1 MDAYA
6 DSLGSEDDPS
16 RLATLAESMPEPP
29 ELEAW
34 ADLTDLALVPEP
46 VEAVE
51 AIIEPVE
58 IAPEGHVADDA
69 PYVEAVVETIDAI
82 EPAEAVVA
90 PSDEDEPAEIPFENI
105 VAALGGDPS
114 LPDAQPM
121 ADEPYPTADLPEIA
135 AETTASAAAP
145 SWGESPELTVGDMQR
160 GSTDWDQ
167 DGAPEA
173 DDPAFDPYNRAALFA
188 ALEAD
193 AETVVATE
201 AAADVAE
208 TADEPLADRV
218 DAGDE
223 IDSAAATSANME
235 AGGFGE
241 SFADRMAFLAPSRD
255 DTDVDSEP
263 RTTQII
269 VSGLVSVASIASF
282 KRHLGRLPGVRGVA
296 VASGPA
302 GEFVFNVTHQPDV
315 SFRDAVPTMPGF
327 AARVTSTADG
337 LVHVTARDPEAEG

>member
-1 MDAYA
+1 MVEP
-6 DSLGSEDDPS
+6 SE
-16 RLATLAESMPEPP
+16 
-29 ELEAW
+29 
-34 ADLTDLALVPEP
+34 
-46 VEAVE
+46 
-51 AIIEPVE
+51 
-58 IAPEGHVADDA
+58 
-69 PYVEAVVETIDAI
+69 
-82 EPAEAVVA
+82 
-90 PSDEDEPAEIPFENI
+90 EDEPAEIPFENI

-121 ADEPYPTADLPEIA
+121 ADEPQPTADQPEIA
-135 AETTASAAAP
+135 AETTTSAAAP

-160 GSTDWDQ
+160 GSTGWGQ
-167 DGAPEA
+167 DDAPVA
-173 DDPAFDPYNRAALFA
+173 DDPTFDPYNRAALFA

-193 AETVVATE
+193 AETVVAAE
-201 AAADVAE
+201 AAPTSPRPPTSRSRAAW
-208 TADEPLADRV
+208 TRATRW
-218 DAGDE
+218 
-223 IDSAAATSANME
+223 ISAAATSANME

-255 DTDVDSEP
+255 DADVDSEP
-263 RTTQII
+263 RTTQVI

>member
-1 MDAYA
+1 M
-6 DSLGSEDDPS
+6 
-16 RLATLAESMPEPP
+16 
-29 ELEAW
+29 
-34 ADLTDLALVPEP
+34 VEP
-46 VEAVE
+46 VEAVV
-51 AIIEPVE
+51 EP
-58 IAPEGHVADDA
+58 
-69 PYVEAVVETIDAI
+69 VEAVVE
-82 EPAEAVVA
+82 PA
-90 PSDEDEPAEIPFENI
+90 SDDEPAEIPFENI

-114 LPDAQPM
+114 LVHAQPVSDEPEPM
-121 ADEPYPTADLPEIA
+121 ADQPEIA
-135 AETTASAAAP
+135 AETTPSAATP
-145 SWGESPELTVGDMQR
+145 SWGESPELTVGDVLR
-160 GSTDWDQ
+160 DPINKDQ
-167 DGAPEA
+167 VDAPEA
-173 DDPAFDPYNRAALFA
+173 DDSAFDPYNRAALFA

-208 TADEPLADRV
+208 TADESLADQV
-218 DAGDE
+218 DAGD
-223 IDSAAATSANME
+223 DVDPAAAMSAPTE

-241 SFADRMAFLAPSRD
+241 SFADRMAFLTPSRD
-255 DTDVDSEP
+255 EVEVDSEP
-263 RTTQII
+263 RTTQVI

>member
-1 MDAYA
+1 
-6 DSLGSEDDPS
+6 
-16 RLATLAESMPEPP
+16 SMPEPP

-34 ADLTDLALVPEP
+34 ADLTDLSLVPAP

-51 AIIEPVE
+51 AVIEPVD
-58 IAPEGHVADDA
+58 IAPDGHVADDA

-82 EPAEAVVA
+82 EPAEALVA

-160 GSTDWDQ
+160 GSTDWGQ

-193 AETVVATE
+193 AETVVA
-201 AAADVAE
+201 
-208 TADEPLADRV
+208 ADELPGDDV
-218 DAGDE
+218 DAGGE
-223 IDSAAATSANME
+223 MDSAAATSANTE

-241 SFADRMAFLAPSRD
+241 SFADRMAFLTPSRD
-255 DTDVDSEP
+255 EVEVDSEP
-263 RTTQII
+263 RTTQVI